1 MAVLSDADRFAV
13 WADLMRS
20 ALGPCAAT
28 KTQLRACVDAADG
41 WVDANL
47 AAFQAA
53 IPESLRAAGPSQVL
67 LANVATIAAGAG
79 VDDVA
84 AGIATRDQ
92 SPVLLV
98 AYNAAS
104 AWLTSHAVGYLTAL
118 GADGQALTQAQ
129 AFRVLAAVAR
139 KRAGV

>member
-1 MAVLSDADRFAV
+1 MAVLSDAARFAV

-20 ALGPCAAT
+20 AFGSCGAT
-28 KTQLRACVDAADG
+28 KPQWRSCVDAADG
-41 WVDANL
+41 WVESNL
-47 AAFQAA
+47 AAFQSA

-67 LANVATIAAGAG
+67 LSNVATIAAGAG

-104 AWLTSHAVGYLTAL
+104 TWLTSNAVGYLTAL

-129 AFRVLAAVAR
+129 AFRVLSAVAR
-139 KRAGV
+139 KRSGV

>member
-28 KTQLRACVDAADG
+28 KPQLRACVDAADG

-53 IPESLRAAGPSQVL
+53 IPESLRATGPSQVL

-79 VDDVA
+79 VDDVEVV
-84 AGIATRDQ
+84 G
-92 SPVLLV
+92 PVGVGGRGHGRL
-98 AYNAAS
+98 S
-104 AWLTSHAVGYLTAL
+104 GGRGSHT
-118 GADGQALTQAQ
+118 TE
-129 AFRVLAAVAR
+129 FRQCER
-139 KRAGV
+139 